1 MVLSIQYSSWAKVE
15 AEGPQGSVLRPL
27 LFLICISDLSENLA
41 SNPKLLADDTSIFSV
56 VKSADG
62 SNIDQNNYLK
72 KAGEREFQWKMNFN
86 PDPTK
91 QVQELSKAQMA
102 NRPTLFFNQ
111 NLVPQTSPQK
121 HLGMFLDKKLILSDH
136 LKIKF
141 S

>member
-1 MVLSIQYSSWAKVE
+1 
-15 AEGPQGSVLRPL
+15 
-27 LFLICISDLSENLA
+27 
-41 SNPKLLADDTSIFSV
+41 
-56 VKSADG
+56 
-62 SNIDQNNYLK
+62 
-72 KAGEREFQWKMNFN
+72 MNFN

-91 QVQELSKAQMA
+91 QVQELCKAQMA

-111 NLVPQTSPQK
+111 NLFPQTSPQK